1 MNNNKILTDHCQ
13 LHFLELPKFNL
24 KNISEIESLDNIHK
38 EFISWVKFFK
48 GEDMSILMKE
58 NTIFEE
64 VEKKCRTFVNST
76 PVMDKYK
83 KREVD
88 TYFFDKSLE
97 LDLKK
102 AKEEGIEQ
110 GEKNKAISMAKNMI
124 ARNMDINL
132 ISELT
137 GLSIQEIEKL

>member
-1 MNNNKILTDHCQ
+1 MSITFCTEGGLC
-13 LHFLELPKFNL
+13 LELPKFNL
-24 KNISEIESLDNIHK
+24 KNISETESLDNIHK

-64 VEKKCRTFVNST
+64 VEKKCRTFVNDS

-88 TYFFDKSLE
+88 TYFFNRSIE
-97 LDLKK
+97 LDIKK
-102 AKEEGIEQ
+102 AKEEGIKE
-110 GEKNKAISMAKNMI
+110 GIKENKISMA
-124 ARNMDINL
+124 RNMKNDNVDVNI
-132 ISELT
+132 ISKYT
-137 GLSIQEIEKL
+137 GLSIEEIEKL